1 MIREAQEA
9 DLDRL
14 VEMGQRFL
22 RESSYKAHLS
32 DNPEQM
38 RKLAKDLTERN
49 SVLVAEEDGQ
59 LIGMLGFLI
68 YDHFIS
74 GEKTCGEVFWWLEKE
89 HRGAGLKLLRETEKR
104 ARLAGASHVQMI
116 APNERVAGLYRRL
129 GYQYVESTY
138 HRTL

>member
-1 MIREAQEA
+1 MIREAREA
-9 DLDRL
+9 DLSRL

-38 RKLAKDLTERN
+38 RKLARELTDRN

-59 LIGMLGFLI
+59 IIGMLGFLI
-68 YDHFIS
+68 YPHFLS
-74 GEKTCGEVFWWLEKE
+74 GDLTVGEVFWWVEPQ
-89 HRGAGLKLLRETEKR
+89 HRGAGLKLLRETENR

-116 APNERVAGLYRRL
+116 APNERVAGLYKRL
-129 GYQYVESTY
+129 GYSYVESSY
-138 HRTL
+138 QRTL